1 MARKNRHNAAFVFGA
16 VLGGLAGSAAALWKT
31 PYSGEELRAKL
42 AGEPSAAASTTVNG
56 EVQTYAATSPA
67 GRSVKD
73 KVLSTVEQTLAPVVG
88 VQLGKTANN
97 SGSATMDASSHSAA
111 STPGDSGRKGV
122 GESPAFPDE
131 EPMGGPATDEPET
144 GGRANVT
151 PVDQGGGE
159 ASELSSPTRP
169 AGDHEAATVEELTT
183 PQTHVVPDAL
193 LHEEVEK
200 QPFPKLGGN
209 EPT

>member
-1 MARKNRHNAAFVFGA
+1 MARKNRHNAAFVVGA
-16 VLGGLAGSAAALWKT
+16 VLGGLVGSAAALWKT

-42 AGEPSAAASTTVNG
+42 AGEPSTSASATMDG
-56 EVQTYAATSPA
+56 GAQTYIATSPA
-67 GRSVKD
+67 GRSMKD

-88 VQLGKTANN
+88 VELGKTANN
-97 SGSATMDASSHSAA
+97 SGLTSPDTHP
-111 STPGDSGRKGV
+111 TPSISDFGKQGV

-144 GGRANVT
+144 GGSANVT
-151 PVDQGGGE
+151 PVDEGGGE

-169 AGDHEAATVEELTT
+169 AADHEAASVEELTT
-183 PQTHVVPDAL
+183 PQTDTVPDAL
-193 LHEEVEK
+193 LHEHVEK